1 MVQPNEP
8 PKPETKSEHIE
19 KIRVDAAGDKNRS
32 REAVLD
38 AQFMMDYAATNTAKI
53 IDPLTLH
60 RLIVARKSIE
70 KGEEL
75 TPEMET
81 EFWLAYQDL
90 WEIVSPAT
98 AESIRANLVIEETFV
113 SRLVDFVPGL
123 SRWLGK
129 GRTSRARKTVNG
141 YIFFTIL
148 VLLLLVA
155 IQIYW
160 VVGDQLIR
168 EMSTISQREEF
179 LTSQIAGISSTS
191 ASTTDPNS
199 TKAALET
206 DLKAINAKEERYAA
220 ILWLWSKPWNGFIE
234 VVHKEHDPKFAPRFA
249 DLENQI
255 AEIEKKQREDPEGS
269 NEARVNAQQEDLK
282 TKLAEA
288 RAKDKPDEK
297 EIKDLEAQIANI
309 SRITELEADL
319 LKLTANIQSDQ
330 SKRDTLDTQKQDNKN
345 LIISLSAD
353 KNTIQENIKSINQ
366 EMGLLPQTI
375 AELANTNKNI
385 QALLVQYEAAT
396 PAADAQPLSISLED
410 MSILPDDLKAE
421 LQGKTDLSEQIASL
435 VAYQTDIQLQL
446 EYLNA
451 KQKDYENQLAQLSLN
466 ENDLQIQISEL
477 ETQIFE
483 WETEIAALDASLE
496 TAQANMETANQD
508 IQVLKDSI
516 KEFQGEITAEEQK
529 AIVDKRVADLLTL
542 KAEMYSLSLEEQEYL
557 DRTDSRPAQLAGQFV
572 LNILQS
578 YFLPILYGLLGASTS
593 VLRSLSRQI
602 KEVTFSEKTGIQH
615 LLSISLGALAGIVV
629 GWFSFLI
636 DSGTKS
642 FLGSVSPLAIAFLVG
657 FNIDPF
663 FSRMDLIMKS
673 GSEAPRAIAPTAPK
687 LDDRPPAPPA
697 SLAPAQPSSTPASP
711 PAATNKDL
719 PREV

>member
-19 KIRVDAAGDKNRS
+19 KIRVDAAGDKNRLH
-32 REAVLD
+32 EAVLD

-113 SRLVDFVPGL
+113 SRLVGFVPGL

-385 QALLVQYEAAT
+385 QTLLVQYEAAT

-466 ENDLQIQISEL
+466 ENDLQVQISEL
-477 ETQIFE
+477 ETQISE

-673 GSEAPRAIAPTAPK
+673 GSETPRAIAPTAPK
-687 LDDRPPAPPA
+687 FDDRPPAPPT

>member
-1 MVQPNEP
+1 
-8 PKPETKSEHIE
+8 
-19 KIRVDAAGDKNRS
+19 
-32 REAVLD
+32 
-38 AQFMMDYAATNTAKI
+38 
-53 IDPLTLH
+53 
-60 RLIVARKSIE
+60 
-70 KGEEL
+70 
-75 TPEMET
+75 
-81 EFWLAYQDL
+81 
-90 WEIVSPAT
+90 
-98 AESIRANLVIEETFV
+98 
-113 SRLVDFVPGL
+113 
-123 SRWLGK
+123 
-129 GRTSRARKTVNG
+129 
-141 YIFFTIL
+141 
-148 VLLLLVA
+148 
-155 IQIYW
+155 
-160 VVGDQLIR
+160 
-168 EMSTISQREEF
+168 
-179 LTSQIAGISSTS
+179 
-191 ASTTDPNS
+191 TTDPNS

-385 QALLVQYEAAT
+385 QTLLVQYEAAT

-410 MSILPDDLKAE
+410 MSILPDDLKAD

-435 VAYQTDIQLQL
+435 AAYQTDIQLQL

-466 ENDLQIQISEL
+466 ENDLQVQISEL
-477 ETQIFE
+477 ETQISE

>member
-19 KIRVDAAGDKNRS
+19 KIRVDAAGDKNRL

-179 LTSQIAGISSTS
+179 LISQIAGISSTS

-466 ENDLQIQISEL
+466 ENDLQVQISEL
-477 ETQIFE
+477 ETQISE

>member
-19 KIRVDAAGDKNRS
+19 KIRVDAAGDKNRL

-70 KGEEL
+70 KEEEL

-113 SRLVDFVPGL
+113 SRLVGFVPGL

-179 LTSQIAGISSTS
+179 LISQIAGISSTS

-466 ENDLQIQISEL
+466 ENDLQ
-477 ETQIFE
+477 
-483 WETEIAALDASLE
+483 
-496 TAQANMETANQD
+496 
-508 IQVLKDSI
+508 
-516 KEFQGEITAEEQK
+516 
-529 AIVDKRVADLLTL
+529 
-542 KAEMYSLSLEEQEYL
+542 
-557 DRTDSRPAQLAGQFV
+557 
-572 LNILQS
+572 
-578 YFLPILYGLLGASTS
+578 
-593 VLRSLSRQI
+593 
-602 KEVTFSEKTGIQH
+602 
-615 LLSISLGALAGIVV
+615 
-629 GWFSFLI
+629 
-636 DSGTKS
+636 
-642 FLGSVSPLAIAFLVG
+642 
-657 FNIDPF
+657 
-663 FSRMDLIMKS
+663 
-673 GSEAPRAIAPTAPK
+673 
-687 LDDRPPAPPA
+687 
-697 SLAPAQPSSTPASP
+697 
-711 PAATNKDL
+711 
-719 PREV
+719 

>member
-466 ENDLQIQISEL
+466 ENDLQVQISEL
-477 ETQIFE
+477 ETQISE

>member
-19 KIRVDAAGDKNRS
+19 KIRVDAAGDKNRL

-410 MSILPDDLKAE
+410 MSILPDDLKAD

-435 VAYQTDIQLQL
+435 AAYQTDIQLQL

-636 DSGTKS
+636 DSGAKS